1 MSKSS
6 SEKRSRRILVIDD
19 NEAILNS
26 IVAALS
32 GAGYDVIATQQTVG
46 AARHLKDCELVI
58 IDYHMPGLDGGDVV
72 RSLRAAA
79 AGLHATPAF
88 YMYTSDLLL
97 EQKPKELGFDG
108 VFTRKGQ
115 GAWLAHQVEAA
126 FRLLDLAARTRG
138 SAPKQEARSAL
149 RDIDGK
155 HPGPAKPSTTWKVDP
170 GTNPKK

>member
-1 MSKSS
+1 MSKST

-46 AARHLKDCELVI
+46 AARHLKGCELVI

-79 AGLHATPAF
+79 VSLQATPAF
-88 YMYTSDLLL
+88 YMYTSDPLV

-126 FRLLDLAARTRG
+126 FRLTDLIARTRG
-138 SAPKQEARSAL
+138 GAPKQEARPTPQPLESS
-149 RDIDGK
+149 R
-155 HPGPAKPSTTWKVDP
+155 PGPVKPNAKK
-170 GTNPKK
+170 